1 MNEGFGSELAFN
13 PSHLQAHMETQMDI
27 ARHEPSKLYSAVVQ
41 ANGFAFLS
49 GITPKNRQEDVRGQ
63 TRQVLAEIDRL
74 LALAGLDRSRI
85 VSAMIWVSDIRL
97 RDAMNEE
104 WMPWVGDHRPARAC
118 VEAKLADPAMLVE
131 IQITAAA

>member
-1 MNEGFGSELAFN
+1 
-13 PSHLQAHMETQMDI
+13 MDI
-27 ARHEPSKLYSAVVQ
+27 VRLEPSNLYSAAVR
-41 ANGFAFLS
+41 AHGFLFLS
-49 GITPKNRQEDVRGQ
+49 GITPKDRQEDVRGQ

-74 LALAGLDRSRI
+74 LDLGGLDRSRI

-97 RDAMNEE
+97 REAMNEE
-104 WMPWVGDHRPARAC
+104 WVRWTGDHRPARAC